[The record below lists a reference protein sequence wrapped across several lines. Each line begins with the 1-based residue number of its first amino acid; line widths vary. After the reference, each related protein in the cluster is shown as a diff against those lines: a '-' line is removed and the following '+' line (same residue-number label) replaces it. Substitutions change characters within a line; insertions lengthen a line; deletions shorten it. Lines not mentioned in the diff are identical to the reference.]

1 MAAGAPGLA
10 EKANDVPY
18 VYVLKCA
25 DDSLYCGWTTD
36 LSRRL
41 AAHQAGTA
49 SRYTRS
55 RLPVEVAKVFAVADR
70 SAALRLEARIKRL
83 SRAAK
88 LSLVRDTRA
97 KVEGDS
103 GRSIRRSTRAGGLD
117 GEAPANQAGE
127 GRFDPDPGAS
137 SYPMDEA
144 PTHPPGWLAAKK
156 TP

>member
-1 MAAGAPGLA
+1 MICQPCHA
-10 EKANDVPY
+10 EQQASRPTPPSLLTVAQARVANGRGRCARACRESHGVPY
-18 VYVLKCA
+18 VYLLKCA

-70 SAALRLEARIKRL
+70 PAALRHEARIKRL

-88 LSLVRDTRA
+88 LSLVQDTR
-97 KVEGDS
+97 
-103 GRSIRRSTRAGGLD
+103 
-117 GEAPANQAGE
+117 
-127 GRFDPDPGAS
+127 
-137 SYPMDEA
+137 
-144 PTHPPGWLAAKK
+144 
-156 TP
+156 